1 MECIVKRLIIRAS
14 SLLKGFVL
22 ALIFS
27 VFLQASLA
35 SATGGSISTVSDL
48 LAITGSGDY
57 VLTID
62 LDLSTA
68 VATNNLEAIQL
79 SDVEAGVVIGGELVG
94 YGSDTYIGIFSGTLD
109 GGGFTISGLSKPLFG
124 VIQMAPDGDELE
136 AVEVQ
141 NLNLESGTGVNGVLG
156 QGALANGLDSGGTV
170 QRVSFVGDV
179 TGATQVGGLIGDS
192 SGGISLSYVTGNVTG
207 TSVDVNGWTDVGGL
221 VGVQRT
227 GVIIASYATGTVMG
241 TNSVGG
247 LVGFSSGAI
256 LNSYAA
262 SDVTGID
269 DESTRDVLEGNYVG
283 GLVGGSENSIE
294 NSYAI
299 GAVIGNDFVAGLTA
313 SYDVITGSYGT
324 GSVNGTPYGGEEPPP
339 NILDVINTGFDPDVE
354 ELLFAVSASIND
366 GLPYLMSLLNTYDV
380 VEENTEETPS
390 HSLRSFYTQAA
401 KSLDKALISFGF
413 KSNFSS
419 QTNLGFQA
427 LEQNQNNSPAVIQLF
442 EVSEY
447 QNSRILLNKAD
458 GLQLSISS
466 YYKEAVEIWTQG
478 LDGEYLY
485 LGLVEFDRDGKAILP
500 ALTFDTAKTHQLLL
514 IKAADE
520 LSEKPNLER
529 KIGEITV
536 DVF

>member
-1 MECIVKRLIIRAS
+1 VECIVKRLIIRAS